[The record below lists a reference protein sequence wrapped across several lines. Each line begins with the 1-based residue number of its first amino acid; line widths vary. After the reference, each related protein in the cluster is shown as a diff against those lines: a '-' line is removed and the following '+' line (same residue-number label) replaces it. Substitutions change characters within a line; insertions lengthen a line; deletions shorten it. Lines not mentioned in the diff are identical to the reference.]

1 MKSVLLSQQKTL
13 VVKGANTFDHAF
25 TFDHVFTSR
34 SILVIYSVTFGETNC
49 CFSCVELLKISR
61 FGYFIK
67 KPSKVCEFCL
77 KTNNSLVNLR
87 QYFWP

>member
-1 MKSVLLSQQKTL
+1 MKSVLLSRQKTL
-13 VVKGANTFDHAF
+13 VVKGANTFDHA
-25 TFDHVFTSR
+25 VFTSG

-49 CFSCVELLKISR
+49 CFSCVELLKISW

-77 KTNNSLVNLR
+77 KTNNS
-87 QYFWP
+87 